1 MTATLTSW
9 TRRRVAGVALA
20 AASLAAVLG
29 GCSVDGPSN
38 AVPTAATAAATSG
51 SPSITAAA
59 AAGVRVVLRFGDH
72 LATATLADTPAARQ
86 FAAMLPLTVEL
97 TDQMGQA
104 KLGRLA
110 RPLDLTGADR
120 VFGTTVGEIT
130 YWSPSDTLAIVYDG
144 LGPTVPGP
152 GLVRLGMVDTGLDD
166 LADAGNRGSVRID
179 LAAEVNS

>member
-1 MTATLTSW
+1 MHQRPGAPGPHTPHPASENRASPDNPRAGATRGLF
-9 TRRRVAGVALA
+9 
-20 AASLAAVLG
+20 
-29 GCSVDGPSN
+29 
-38 AVPTAATAAATSG
+38 SG
-51 SPSITAAA
+51 
-59 AAGVRVVLRFGDH
+59 L
-72 LATATLADTPAARQ
+72 
-86 FAAMLPLTVEL
+86 
-97 TDQMGQA
+97 
-104 KLGRLA
+104 LGRLA